1 MAARNSDR
9 HRKVPLGDRAVPDIM
24 AALALTNECTSCG
37 AQQFAKFA
45 IELQLAGWVRNLPDG
60 SVEVFAEGER
70 DALEHLRRL
79 LKSGPPGAVVASVD
93 AVGVAAREEAQR
105 PFGILR

>member
-1 MAARNSDR
+1 MLHVAVRGRVQGVGFRWFVRERAR
-9 HRKVPLGDRAVPDIM
+9 
-24 AALALTNECTSCG
+24 
-37 AQQFAKFA
+37 
-45 IELQLAGWVRNLPDG
+45 ELQLAGWVRNLPDG

-70 DALEHLRRL
+70 DALEHFQRL

-93 AVGVAAREEAQR
+93 TVGGAARDEAKR